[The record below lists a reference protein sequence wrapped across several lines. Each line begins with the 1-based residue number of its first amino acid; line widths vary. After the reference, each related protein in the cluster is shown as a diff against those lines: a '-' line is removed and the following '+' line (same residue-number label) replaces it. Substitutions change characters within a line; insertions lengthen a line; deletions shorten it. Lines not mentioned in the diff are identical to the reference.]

1 MSAVDVWMFPVLPGA
16 AEDPALREVVGP
28 DDAERVDRLGPASD
42 RDRAVCARVA
52 ARTVLGRRLAVPA
65 DAVPLQ
71 LGDGGPTV
79 DDRDTS
85 VSWSH
90 SGEWI
95 ALAIGHRRPVGIDIE
110 EVPARLDLG
119 ALAELGVGS
128 LEEFVGLEAAS
139 KATECVYGGAWPP
152 DVAVRRLSA
161 PDRYV
166 AAVAAPGDDWTV
178 EVHMRSPLENL
189 GGSGAKPLS
198 RKAPSVTLPMTPFPG
213 REYFHVWT

>member
-1 MSAVDVWMFPVLPGA
+1 MSAVDAWMFSVRPGA
-16 AEDPALREVVGP
+16 AEDPELREVLGP
-28 DDAERVDRLGPASD
+28 DESDRIARLGLASD

-52 ARTVLGRRLAVPA
+52 ARTVLGRRRAIPA
-65 DAVPLQ
+65 ADVPLR

-79 DDRDTS
+79 DDSDTS

-90 SGEWI
+90 SGEWV
-95 ALAIGHRRPVGIDIE
+95 ALAISDRRRVGIDIE
-110 EVPARLDLG
+110 EIPARLDLG

-139 KATECVYGGAWPP
+139 KATDCVYGGAWPP
-152 DVAVRRLSA
+152 DVTVRRLSA

-189 GGSGAKPLS
+189 GVPSAKPLS
-198 RKAPSVTLPMTPFPG
+198 GKAPSVTLPLTPFPG

>member
-1 MSAVDVWMFPVLPGA
+1 MTTVDAWMFSVLPGA
-16 AEDPALREVVGP
+16 AADPAFRDVLGSDE
-28 DDAERVDRLGPASD
+28 AERIARLGLASD

-52 ARTVLGRRLAVPA
+52 ARTVLGRRLALPA
-65 DAVPLQ
+65 DAVPLRF
-71 LGDGGPTV
+71 GDGGPAV
-79 DDRDTS
+79 DDGDTS

-90 SGEWI
+90 SGDWI

-110 EVPARLDLG
+110 EVPARLDMG

-139 KATECVYGGAWPP
+139 KATDCAYGGAWPP
-152 DVAVRRLSA
+152 DVTVRRLSA

-166 AAVAAPGDDWTV
+166 AAVAAPGDDWNV

-189 GGSGAKPLS
+189 GAARAKPLS
-198 RKAPSVTLPMTPFPG
+198 RKAPSVTLPLTPFPG
-213 REYFHVWT
+213 REYLHVWT